1 MNRIRGVVEAIY
13 SPHSPFGVTWPIS
26 SAGTLSA
33 PRSSD
38 DDEST
43 LLLRVARGDVTALRV
58 LYDAY
63 AGRAMAIAMRV
74 LRDETAA
81 EDVIQETFLEVWR
94 RAGDFD
100 RRRGGIGAWVTTIA
114 HSRAIDRL
122 RSSTTR
128 SRAIAAASDL
138 LIPLPQPLPSDG
150 MERRRDE
157 ARVAAAL
164 AALPVEQRRAIELA
178 YFEGLTQGEIA
189 VKMHSPLGTA
199 KERVR
204 LAINKL
210 AKLLKSTED

>member
-1 MNRIRGVVEAIY
+1 MSGRVRASVRT
-13 SPHSPFGVTWPIS
+13 P
-26 SAGTLSA
+26 SA
-33 PRSSD
+33 PSSSD

-43 LLLRVARGDVTALRV
+43 LLLRVARGDVTARRV
-58 LYDAY
+58 LYDAC

-74 LRDETAA
+74 LRNETAA

-128 SRAIAAASDL
+128 SRAIAAASEL

-150 MERRRDE
+150 MERSLSGRWTNPNAPTAWRTFPRAGSMTAAIKRRRKR
-157 ARVAAAL
+157 ARWSL
-164 AALPVEQRRAIELA
+164 AW
-178 YFEGLTQGEIA
+178 LTSCPI
-189 VKMHSPLGTA
+189 T
-199 KERVR
+199 R
-204 LAINKL
+204 
-210 AKLLKSTED
+210 

>member
-178 YFEGLTQGEIA
+178 YFEGLSHSEIA
-189 VKMHSPLGTA
+189 EKLKEPLGTVKSWIRNGLLRL
-199 KERVR
+199 KEG
-204 LAINKL
+204 LQTA
-210 AKLLKSTED
+210 